1 MGNKTAVAPRA
12 RRTTAPVN
20 ARPGKINTCNR
31 TAARKAYR
39 ARIESLLDQ
48 SSSKP
53 LAEVWH
59 RVCPLPIGFGYE
71 PPDRRGMIKDLA
83 DFAEAL
89 RPDLGGMQARG
100 LCQLVE
106 RYAAWERRTAAEAD

>member
-1 MGNKTAVAPRA
+1 MGKRSGVGLDI
-12 RRTTAPVN
+12 RRTTVSVGG
-20 ARPGKINTCNR
+20 RPDSNDTRHRN
-31 TAARKAYR
+31 AARKAYR

-48 SSSKP
+48 SGSKP
-53 LAEVWH
+53 LADVWH

-89 RPDLGGMQARG
+89 RPDLGGMKAHG
-100 LCQLVE
+100 LCKLVE
-106 RYAAWERRTAAEAD
+106 KYAAWERRPAAEPK